1 MVTPVVSG
9 AWNAQLYAL
18 EALRYLSNT
27 RPFLMT
33 TNTRY
38 ETERRAFGIGD
49 TITIKKRQTPT
60 VRTDADLAYDSLAP
74 GTLQL
79 TVDQY
84 RHASSEIA
92 DWDLAFAGQECLD
105 MHVFPAVDAL
115 ADNITTFCL
124 QKAYQGVGPY
134 SAVSDPAA
142 ASDITAAQK
151 VLMQN
156 KAPIQDEANMHFVIS
171 PAMNAELLNLSAFTQ
186 WQGSG
191 ATGVQNQRTG
201 QLTPRYGF
209 NFHPTQLLSTHAPG
223 TLGGTPLVN
232 GAVAKGATTLALDG
246 AASAGTVKAGDAF
259 TIAGDSTVY
268 VVTEDATA
276 TAGAIASLKFAPELQ
291 VAAANDTAMAFAAF
305 QSAVAS
311 GDVMNIAY
319 HSDAFAFCA
328 VPLPVGPQHTQA
340 ADIGVATDP
349 QSGLSLRVVMAW
361 DAATRKSKMTVD
373 ALFGFKVLNPMLAVR
388 AYQTI

>member
-38 ETERRAFGIGD
+38 ETERRAFGLGD

-60 VRTDADLAYDSLAP
+60 VRTDSDLSYDALAP

-115 ADNITTFCL
+115 ADNITSHCL

-142 ASDITAAQK
+142 AADITAAQK
-151 VLMQN
+151 VLMTN

-223 TLGGTPLVN
+223 TLGGAPAVN

-246 AASAGTVKAGDAF
+246 ASASGTVKAGDAF

-268 VVTEDATA
+268 VVTADATA
-276 TAGAIASLKFAPELQ
+276 SSGAIAALTFAPELQ
-291 VAAANDTAMAFAAF
+291 VAAANDAVMNFSTF
-305 QSAVAS
+305 QGAVAS
-311 GDVMNIAY
+311 GDVMNMAY

>member
-38 ETERRAFGIGD
+38 ETERRAFGLGD

-60 VRTDADLAYDSLAP
+60 VRTDSDLSYDALAP

-115 ADNITTFCL
+115 ADNITSHCL

-142 ASDITAAQK
+142 AADITAAQK
-151 VLMQN
+151 VLMTN

-223 TLGGTPLVN
+223 TLGGAPAVN
-232 GAVAKGATTLALDG
+232 GAVAKGATTLALNG
-246 AASAGTVKAGDAF
+246 ASAAGNVKAGDAF

-268 VVTEDATA
+268 VVTADATA
-276 TAGAIASLKFAPELQ
+276 SSGAIAALTFAPELQ
-291 VAAANDTAMAFAAF
+291 VAAADTAAMNFATF

-311 GDVMNIAY
+311 GDVMNMAY

>member
-38 ETERRAFGIGD
+38 ETERRAFGLGD

-60 VRTDADLAYDSLAP
+60 VRTDADLSYDALAP

-115 ADNITTFCL
+115 ADNITSHCL

-142 ASDITAAQK
+142 AADITAAQK
-151 VLMQN
+151 VLMTN

-223 TLGGTPLVN
+223 TLGGSPAVN

-246 AASAGTVKAGDAF
+246 AATSGTVKAGDAF

-268 VVTEDATA
+268 VVTADATA
-276 TAGAIASLKFAPELQ
+276 SSGAIAALTFAPELQ
-291 VAAANDTAMAFAAF
+291 VAAANDAVMNFATF

-311 GDVMNIAY
+311 GDVMNMAY